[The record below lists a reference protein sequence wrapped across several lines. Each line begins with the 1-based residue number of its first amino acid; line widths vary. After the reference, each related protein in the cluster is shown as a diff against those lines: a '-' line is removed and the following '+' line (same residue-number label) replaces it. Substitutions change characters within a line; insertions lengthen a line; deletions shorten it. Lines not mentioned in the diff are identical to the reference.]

1 MHHLGV
7 AFLFEHFI
15 VAHGQ
20 STDVLAVLKALA
32 RLRRRELLTN
42 WRRYFIFQSN
52 GSFLLISLSHQILAS
67 GIPLRGR
74 RRRSL
79 VQMKRR
85 DLQLA
90 LSSITRCLL
99 QVLLQ

>member
-7 AFLFEHFI
+7 AFLLEYFI

-20 STDVLAVLKALA
+20 ATNVLAVLKALA

-52 GSFLLISLSHQILAS
+52 SSFLLISLSHQILAS
-67 GIPLRGR
+67 GVPLRGR
-74 RRRSL
+74 RRGSL
-79 VQMKRR
+79 AQMKRW